1 MFVLPILYTV
11 YSVLLEVLTPSI
23 DLSDLSH
30 PLLLCTM
37 DTLEDLL
44 ERYNQVLVYLGL
56 FLALKTCLVWLG
68 NIYSCWRSY
77 VLPRIAGLFWDEDF
91 VEKFGKWAV
100 VTGCTGG
107 IGREYAL
114 GLAKK
119 GMNMVLVSRSRQ
131 KLEVLEKDILK
142 QYKVKTMIIVA
153 DFTDIEVL
161 DKIVEEIR
169 ESKIDVG
176 VLVNNVGIL
185 GPHFMPFLE
194 LDGKIVKD
202 MVTVNISAA
211 TILCHKLLPA
221 MVKKKKGAVINIASF
236 GSFLMGAYLAEY
248 IATKHYMH
256 AFTEAIA
263 VELENT
269 GVIVQEVDPAEVATE
284 MTKDFAPSPG
294 VPTAEVYVA
303 SILKTLGYSRRTLGY
318 PQHGLQWLIFDMC
331 PVWMRNMGCKQGSK
345 RSYEHAIQKHGKS
358 A

>member
-1 MFVLPILYTV
+1 
-11 YSVLLEVLTPSI
+11 
-23 DLSDLSH
+23 
-30 PLLLCTM
+30 
-37 DTLEDLL
+37 
-44 ERYNQVLVYLGL
+44 
-56 FLALKTCLVWLG
+56 
-68 NIYSCWRSY
+68 
-77 VLPRIAGLFWDEDF
+77 VLPRIAGLFWEDNF
-91 VEKFGKWAV
+91 VEKFGEWAV

-131 KLEVLEKDILK
+131 KLEELKKEILK
-142 QYKVKTMIIVA
+142 MYKVKTMIIVA

-169 ESKIDVG
+169 ESKVDIG

-194 LDGKIVKD
+194 LDGNIVKD
-202 MVTVNISAA
+202 MITVNISAA

-236 GSFLMGAYLAEY
+236 GSFMMGSYLAEY

-256 AFTEAIA
+256 AFTEAIS
-263 VELENT
+263 VELEDT

-303 SILKTLGYSRRTLGY
+303 SALKTLGYSQRTLGWY
-318 PQHGLQWLIFDMC
+318 GHGLMWLIFDMF
-331 PVWMRNMGCKQGSK
+331 PVWMSNMGLKHGG
-345 RSYEHAIQKHGKS
+345 RRNYEHAMQKHGKS

>member
-1 MFVLPILYTV
+1 
-11 YSVLLEVLTPSI
+11 
-23 DLSDLSH
+23 
-30 PLLLCTM
+30 M
-37 DTLEDLL
+37 DTLEYLI
-44 ERYNQVLVYLGL
+44 ERYNHVLVYLGF
-56 FLALKTCLVWLG
+56 FLVLKTCIVWLA
-68 NIYSCWRSY
+68 NIHSCWKSY
-77 VLPRIAGLFWDEDF
+77 VLPRIAGLFWEDDF
-91 VEKFGKWAV
+91 VEKFGEWAV

-119 GMNMVLVSRSRQ
+119 GMSMVLVSRSRQ
-131 KLEVLEKDILK
+131 KLEVLEKEIIK

-161 DKIVEEIR
+161 DKIVGEIR
-169 ESKIDVG
+169 ESKVDIG

-202 MVTVNISAA
+202 MITVNISAA

-236 GSFLMGAYLAEY
+236 GSFMMGAYLAEY

-263 VELENT
+263 VELEDT

-303 SILKTLGYSRRTLGY
+303 SALKTLGYSQRTLGY
-318 PQHGLQWLIFDMC
+318 PGHGLQWLIFDMF
-331 PVWMRNMGCKQGSK
+331 PVWLRHMGLKHGGR
-345 RSYEHAIQKHGKS
+345 RSYEHAMQKHGKS
-358 A
+358 E

>member
-1 MFVLPILYTV
+1 
-11 YSVLLEVLTPSI
+11 
-23 DLSDLSH
+23 
-30 PLLLCTM
+30 M

-44 ERYNQVLVYLGL
+44 ERYNHVLVYLGL
-56 FLALKTCLVWLG
+56 FLIFKTCLVWLG

-77 VLPRIAGLFWDEDF
+77 VLPRIAGLFWEDDF
-91 VEKFGKWAV
+91 VEKFGEWAV

-131 KLEVLEKDILK
+131 KLEELKKEILK
-142 QYKVKTMIIVA
+142 MYKVKTMIIVA

-161 DKIVEEIR
+161 DKIVEELR
-169 ESKIDVG
+169 ESKVDLG

-202 MVTVNISAA
+202 MITVN
-211 TILCHKLLPA
+211 ILCHKLLPA

-236 GSFLMGAYLAEY
+236 GSFLMGSYLAEY

-256 AFTEAIA
+256 AFTEAIS
-263 VELENT
+263 VELEDT
-269 GVIVQEVDPAEVATE
+269 GVIIQEVDPGAVATE
-284 MTKDFAPSPG
+284 MTKDFAPAPG

-303 SILKTLGYSRRTLGY
+303 SALKTLGYSQRTLGWY
-318 PQHGLQWLIFDMC
+318 GHGLQWLIFDMC
-331 PVWMRNMGCKQGSK
+331 PVLMRNMGSK
-345 RSYEHAIQKHGKS
+345 HGGRRNYEHAMQKHGK
-358 A
+358 AA